1 MSEQRRPLRERKK
14 ATAMR
19 QIQTTAMRLFQRRGF
34 SAVTV
39 EEIADASDTSPST
52 IYRYFGTKE
61 EIVMRDEYDDDL
73 RVALALNLQN
83 ATVPVL
89 DAVRTAVAAVADRHF
104 VHDRQLALARTEL
117 WLKTPSIQA
126 ATHRVLTEAAEEG
139 ARLLNEYRG
148 LPLDQARVIATVIIH
163 VLHISVLNW
172 YRAGAEKPW
181 QGYAEEAITLLEH
194 GL

>member
-148 LPLDQARVIATVIIH
+148 LPLDQARVIATAIIH